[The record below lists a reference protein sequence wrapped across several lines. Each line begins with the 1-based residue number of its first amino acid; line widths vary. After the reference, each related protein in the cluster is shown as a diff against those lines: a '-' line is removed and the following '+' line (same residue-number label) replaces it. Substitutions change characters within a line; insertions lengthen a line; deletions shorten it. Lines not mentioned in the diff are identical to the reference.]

1 MRQDSQ
7 EPASQEPEPAEDEEI
22 PKADEETVAEK
33 TAAPDEPGVAVT
45 KQGPML

>member
-7 EPASQEPEPAEDEEI
+7 EPASQEPGPAEDEEI
-22 PKADEETVAEK
+22 PKVEETVAEK